1 MFGLKKL
8 FAVGAIVSLSM
19 SVAVT
24 GADAGK
30 VFKVGGM
37 APLTGP
43 SAKTGQEIKQSA
55 EMAFA
60 EVGNKIGDYDVEMV
74 WIDSQSDPAKATNA
88 YAEAV
93 ERKGIQVGLLNW
105 HSSVAIA
112 VMDLAAKYK
121 IPHLFGIG
129 GSSVINEKY
138 RSDMNKYGGYW
149 LKSWPVPQKTM
160 TGYVEFLEDAIASG
174 LFKPESKKVV
184 VFAEDTDW
192 GRDIMSGARKMFT
205 DGGWEIVSED
215 ALAMNQTEFY
225 PLLTKWKKMKPAI
238 IFGSYGAPV
247 GITSLIKQS
256 KEVGLKVPMICD
268 GLGWAGEWY
277 SLTGSASDYTFD
289 MIQKL
294 ATAEAKKW
302 ASNYEKKYGD
312 KPSPSSGG
320 LAYDSAKLFIKLAER
335 TLEKT
340 GKLDSESL
348 RQVVLDELLTGKI
361 TYSAADGAITVSR
374 FQYNQASLPDP
385 VVSVEDWYLPIIQ
398 YKGGK
403 GKIVFPKAWA
413 EADARIVK

>member
-1 MFGLKKL
+1 MVCLKKL
-8 FAVGAIVSLSM
+8 FAFGVMLSLSVTIG
-19 SVAVT
+19 VA
-24 GADAGK
+24 GASAEK
-30 VFKVGGM
+30 VLKIGGM

-55 EMAFA
+55 EMAFEEA
-60 EVGNKIGDYDVEMV
+60 GNMIGDYKVELV

-138 RSDMNKYGGYW
+138 RSDMDKYNGYW

-174 LFKPESKKVV
+174 KFKPHSKKVV
-184 VFAEDTDW
+184 IFAEDTDW
-192 GRDIMSGARKMFT
+192 GRDIFAGAKKMFG
-205 DGGWEIVSED
+205 DAGWEIVAED
-215 ALAMNQTEFY
+215 FLAQNQTEFY
-225 PLLTKWKKMKPAI
+225 PLLTKWKKLEPALV
-238 IFGSYGAPV
+238 FGSYGMPV

-256 KEVGLKVPMICD
+256 REVGLKVPMICD

-277 SLTGSASDYTFD
+277 SLAGSASDYTLD

-294 ATAEAKKW
+294 ATDKAKAW
-302 ASNYEKKYGD
+302 AANYEKKYGD

-320 LAYDSAKLFIKLAER
+320 LAYDSAKLFIKVAKR
-335 TLEKT
+335 ALEKT

-361 TYSAADGAITVSR
+361 TYSEDEGAITVSR
-374 FQYNQASLPDP
+374 FSYNEQSLPDP
-385 VVSVEDWYLPIIQ
+385 AVGVDDWYLPIIQ
-398 YKGGK
+398 YKSGK
-403 GKIVFPKAWA
+403 GRIVYPKAWA
-413 EADARIVK
+413 EAEFHVIQ

>member
-1 MFGLKKL
+1 MIGWRKL
-8 FAVGAIVSLSM
+8 FTYGLMLSLSAT
-19 SVAVT
+19 VAVT
-24 GADAGK
+24 GAQAEK
-30 VFKVGGM
+30 VLKIGGM

-55 EMAFA
+55 EMAFE
-60 EVGNKIGDYDVEMV
+60 EVGNKIGDYKVEFV

-112 VMDLAAKYK
+112 VMDMAAKYK

-138 RSDMNKYGGYW
+138 NKDPEKYGGYW
-149 LKSWPVPQKTM
+149 LKSWPIPQKTM
-160 TGYVEFLEDAIASG
+160 TGYVDFLEDAIASG
-174 LFKPESKKVV
+174 TFKPKNKKVV
-184 VFAEDTDW
+184 IFAEDTDW
-192 GRDIMSGARKMFT
+192 GRDIFAGAKKMFG
-205 DGGWEIVSED
+205 DAGWEIVAED
-215 ALAMNQTEFY
+215 FLSQQQTEFY
-225 PLLTKWKKMKPAI
+225 PLLTKWKKLDPSLV
-238 IFGSYGAPV
+238 FGSYGMPV
-247 GITSLIKQS
+247 GITSLLKQS
-256 KEVGLKVPMICD
+256 KEVGLGVPMICD

-277 SLTGSASDYTFD
+277 SLAGSASDYTLD

-294 ATAEAKKW
+294 ATDQAKAW
-302 ASNYEKKYGD
+302 AANYEKKYGD

-340 GKLDSESL
+340 GKLDSENL
-348 RQVVLDELLTGKI
+348 RQVVVDELLTGKI

-374 FQYNQASLPDP
+374 FRYNKDSLPDP
-385 VVSVEDWYLPIIQ
+385 VVGIEDWYLPIIQ

-403 GKIVFPKAWA
+403 GYIVFPKAWA
-413 EADARIVK
+413 EADFVVK

>member
-1 MFGLKKL
+1 MVSLKQVFAFGLML
-8 FAVGAIVSLSM
+8 SLSV
-19 SVAVT
+19 SVAVA
-24 GADAGK
+24 GASAEK
-30 VFKVGGM
+30 VLKIGGM

-60 EVGNKIGDYDVEMV
+60 EAGNKVGDYKIEMV

-138 RSDMNKYGGYW
+138 VSNPEKYGGYW
-149 LKSWPVPQKTM
+149 LKSWPVPKKTM
-160 TGYVEFLEDAIASG
+160 HAYVEFLEEAMAKGIY
-174 LFKPESKKVV
+174 KPENKKVV
-184 VFAEDTDW
+184 IFADDTDW
-192 GRDIMSGARKMFT
+192 GRDIISGGKKMFT
-205 DGGWEIVSED
+205 EKGWEVVSED
-215 ALAMNQTEFY
+215 LIPTNQTEFY
-225 PLLTKWKKMKPAI
+225 PLLTKWKKMKPALV
-238 IFGSYGAPV
+238 FGSHAFPV
-247 GITSLIKQS
+247 AITSLIKQA
-256 KEVGLKVPMICD
+256 KEVGLRVPMICD

-277 SLTGSASDYTFD
+277 SLTGSASDYVVD
-289 MIQKL
+289 MTQKL
-294 ATAEAKKW
+294 ATDQAKAW
-302 ASNYEKKYGD
+302 AKNYEDKYGN

-320 LAYDSAKLFIKLAER
+320 LAYDSAKFFIKLAER

-340 GKLDSESL
+340 GGLNSENL
-348 RQVVLDELLTGKI
+348 RQVVLDELITGKL
-361 TYSAADGAITVSR
+361 TYTAADGAITVNR
-374 FQYNQASLPDP
+374 FQYNAASLPDP
-385 VVSVEDWYLPIIQ
+385 VVGIDDWFLPVIQ

-403 GKIVFPKAWA
+403 GKVVFPKAWA
-413 EADARIVK
+413 EADFHVVK